1 MGGVPWGGSEELW
14 CSAAGRLLKAGH
26 TVVAHVFDW
35 HPPPAK
41 LVELERNGA
50 RIVRRARSSPYWKR
64 AMATA
69 LGLPNNSDPFGRRDV
84 ERTDLVIISQGY
96 TLDGLPAMAACR
108 RRAWP
113 YVSIVQANGELFWP
127 SDSQA
132 HQARACYG
140 AARLN
145 YFVSRRNQELLCDQI
160 GTAIHGEILSNPFSV
175 SHDPNVS
182 PPSDLGPWRL
192 ACIGRLDP
200 VPKGQ
205 DVLLRVLALEK
216 WRQRPVHVNFFGDGR
231 CADLLRRMASRLSLT
246 STTFMGHVEDVHA
259 IWQEHDALI
268 LPSRMEGTP
277 LALIEAMLCSR
288 TAIVTDV
295 AGNGELI
302 EDNVSGFLAKAPT
315 EELLDEA
322 LERAWQRRGEMT
334 ALGRA
339 ARERVLE
346 MVPADPVGDFGNRL
360 VQLTESSPHAGR

>member
-1 MGGVPWGGSEELW
+1 
-14 CSAAGRLLKAGH
+14 
-26 TVVAHVFDW
+26 
-35 HPPPAK
+35 
-41 LVELERNGA
+41 
-50 RIVRRARSSPYWKR
+50 
-64 AMATA
+64 
-69 LGLPNNSDPFGRRDV
+69 
-84 ERTDLVIISQGY
+84 
-96 TLDGLPAMAACR
+96 
-108 RRAWP
+108 
-113 YVSIVQANGELFWP
+113 
-127 SDSQA
+127 
-132 HQARACYG
+132 
-140 AARLN
+140 
-145 YFVSRRNQELLCDQI
+145 
-160 GTAIHGEILSNPFSV
+160 
-175 SHDPNVS
+175 
-182 PPSDLGPWRL
+182 
-192 ACIGRLDP
+192 
-200 VPKGQ
+200 
-205 DVLLRVLALEK
+205 
-216 WRQRPVHVNFFGDGR
+216 
-231 CADLLRRMASRLSLT
+231 
-246 STTFMGHVEDVHA
+246 MGHVEDVHA